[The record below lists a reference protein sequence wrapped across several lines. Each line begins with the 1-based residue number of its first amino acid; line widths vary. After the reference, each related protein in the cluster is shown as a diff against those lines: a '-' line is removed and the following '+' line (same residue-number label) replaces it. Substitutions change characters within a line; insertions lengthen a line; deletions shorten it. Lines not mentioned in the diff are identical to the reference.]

1 MKVRAS
7 VKKLCEKCK
16 IVRRVGIV
24 RVICDNRRHN
34 QRQG

>member
-7 VKKLCEKCK
+7 IKKLCEKCK
-16 IVRRVGIV
+16 IVKREGTI
-24 RVICDNRRHN
+24 RVICKTRRHN